1 MEGTGSVSLVTSSR
15 GESAQYHLLE
25 LTPEM
30 VKYFEADHSRT
41 SKRRRPDDDEGNEEE
56 ARGSR

>member
-30 VKYFEADHSRT
+30 VPYFEADQSRT
-41 SKRRRPDDDEGNEEE
+41 SKRGRADDEGNEEE